1 MEMGGIKREGGGYK
15 VFGKMAE
22 VVLCFCFSL
31 GESFW
36 GRDIIES
43 ANRVITSNSFALTE
57 SRLVFFFSSPAK
69 IIPCR
74 NERSEVYGERVQC
87 VGESLAVWLYGVCGS
102 RSLVMLTY
110 TKNDKDTKNTCLNQ
124 S

>member
-57 SRLVFFFSSPAK
+57 SRLVFFFFLVLLKLFLAEM
-69 IIPCR
+69 R
-74 NERSEVYGERVQC
+74 GQRFMGR
-87 VGESLAVWLYGVCGS
+87 ESNVWEKAWQCGS
-102 RSLVMLTY
+102 MVSVAAGAW
-110 TKNDKDTKNTCLNQ
+110 
-124 S
+124 